1 VAGSPEAIVRE
12 LDGLRT
18 LARALV
24 RGDADA
30 DDLVQDTAVA
40 ALEHPPALDR
50 PVRPWLAVVLRNR
63 RKMDRRGEERRR
75 QRELAAIAGADA
87 IAVPARATGE
97 PARSGRVAMGEAA
110 PEAIDRARIL
120 ERLSAALVAL
130 DEPYRTA
137 IVRRYLDG
145 ESAAEISR
153 ALDVPAGTV
162 RWRIKTGLERLRAAL
177 DDSTPRW
184 RHALV
189 PFIPALAKGAVIVK
203 VKAQIAILVVIL
215 LALGGGGAWFALHRS
230 AEVVAPTTTA
240 ATPAKKPAVVMHTDP
255 AHPIAAPSPGQ
266 GRTIVAD
273 EATAEGGVLRGRV
286 INWST
291 GEGVAGADLAFAGE
305 QGVVTV
311 HAKEDG
317 AFELAPPQP
326 IVVTL
331 ATIAAPGFLP
341 YAPEYEHS
349 PIRVALSA
357 GRSISGLTV
366 FLFPAL
372 DYRGVVVDT
381 ANQPVAGAKVKML
394 GTPAGE
400 QQIDKLATEWTTAK
414 DGTFTFHAADEA
426 VFEAT
431 KGTKRGWSRLGGD
444 VALTHV
450 MMIKIGDAPAREATI
465 TGRVVD
471 DDGKPITDA
480 LIRGL
485 PVETDPNAAPR
496 ATALTTSGPDGTF
509 ALDHLAT
516 ATYDLLVEADGRAN
530 VRQRADAGARD
541 VTVTM
546 ATGVVITGT
555 VVGSSGEPI
564 PAFAITVLRRQGAQR
579 GFEMAKSV
587 VDPRGH
593 FEVHVQPGEIEI
605 LAAARGWAPSAPLK
619 LDAKPGLPPQKI
631 VVSTGA
637 TLTGTVVDAATNAG
651 LGYARVRL
659 EASYEGG
666 SSATPSNSGTVTRGD
681 GTFEL
686 TGLPPGRV
694 AITIDA
700 GEYHPKIEGGMT
712 ATDGGSIGPITIG
725 LTKLK
730 PGEEPT
736 LELVGIGIALGGAAE
751 GLVVNKVFAGSGAE
765 AAGIVAGDLV
775 TAIDGASTVDLGVS
789 GAVARI
795 RGQPGTTVTLTVK
808 RKDQLLPIVCERRK
822 LKA

>member
-1 VAGSPEAIVRE
+1 MTGSTDAVVRE
-12 LDGLRT
+12 LDGLRA

-50 PVRPWLAVVLRNR
+50 PVRPWLAAVLRNR
-63 RKMDRRGEERRR
+63 RKQLHRSEERRH
-75 QRELAAIAGADA
+75 QRELAAVVDEP
-87 IAVPARATGE
+87 VP
-97 PARSGRVAMGEAA
+97 AA
-110 PEAIDRARIL
+110 PEALDRARIL

-130 DEPYRTA
+130 DEPFRTA

-145 ESAAEISR
+145 ESSAQIAR
-153 ALDVPAGTV
+153 ALEIPAATV
-162 RWRIKTGLERLRAAL
+162 RSRLKTGLDRLRTAL

-184 RHALV
+184 RQALV
-189 PFIPALAKGAVIVK
+189 PFIPSLAKGAVIVK
-203 VKAQIAILVVIL
+203 VKTQITILVLIL
-215 LALGGGGAWFALHRS
+215 LALGGGGAWFALHRGDHTP
-230 AEVVAPTTTA
+230 APATTA
-240 ATPAKKPAVVMHTDP
+240 TTPAKKPVIVMKAPEQAQPVKDP
-255 AHPIAAPSPGQ
+255 LPGQ
-266 GRTIVAD
+266 GRTLVVD

-291 GEGVAGADLAFAGE
+291 NEGVGGADIAFSSDE
-305 QGVVTV
+305 GVVTV
-311 HAKEDG
+311 HAKDDG
-317 AFELAPPQP
+317 SFELAPPKP
-326 IVVTL
+326 IALTL

-341 YAPEYEHS
+341 YAPEFEHS
-349 PIRVALSA
+349 PIHVVLSA
-357 GRSISGLTV
+357 GHSISGLTV

-372 DYRGVVVDT
+372 DYHGVVVDA
-381 ANQPVAGAKVKML
+381 ANQPVAGAKVKLL

-426 VFEAT
+426 VFEAS

-450 MMIKIGDAPAREATI
+450 MLIKIGDAPARDATVA
-465 TGRVVD
+465 GKVVD
-471 DDGKPITDA
+471 GDGKPIADA
-480 LIRGL
+480 LVRGL

-509 ALDHLAT
+509 MIDHLAN
-516 ATYDLLVEADGRAN
+516 ATYELLVEADGHAN
-530 VRQRADAGARD
+530 VRQRVEPNTRD
-541 VTVTM
+541 VVVTM
-546 ATGVVITGT
+546 ETGIKITGT
-555 VVGSSGEPI
+555 VVGSSDQPI
-564 PAFAITVLRRQGAQR
+564 PAFSLTVLRRQGAQR
-579 GFEMAKSV
+579 GFEMARSV

-593 FEVHVQPGEIEI
+593 WELHVQPGEIEI
-605 LAAARGWAPSAPLK
+605 IAAARGWAPSAPFK

-637 TLTGTVVDAATNAG
+637 TLTGTVVDAQSGAA

-659 EASYEGG
+659 ESSFEGG
-666 SSATPSNSGTVTRGD
+666 SSATPSNAGTVTRPD

-686 TGLPPGRV
+686 TGLPAGRV
-694 AITIDA
+694 SITIDA

-712 ATDGGSIGPITIG
+712 AIDGGSIGPITVG

-736 LELVGIGIALGGAAE
+736 LELVGIGVALGGAQD
-751 GLVVNKVFAGSGAE
+751 GLIVNKVIPGGGAE
-765 AAGIVAGDLV
+765 AAGILAGDLV
-775 TAIDGASTVDLGVS
+775 TAVDGASAVDLGVS

-795 RGQPGTTVTLTVK
+795 RGQAGTTVTLTVK
-808 RKDQLLPIVCERRK
+808 RKDQVLPITCTRK
-822 LKA
+822 PLKA